1 MTRFTFF
8 RRNALERRDLVPPQ
22 LGRMDSY
29 DDYNYDEAG
38 YEEEAAAEA
47 PVDESGTRN
56 TWEILTW
63 IIIALTI
70 LLNLALVAILV
81 LRRNLHSIV
90 NKSEP
95 WVGGGRVSLQVTCFQ
110 LYSWLLSATSSTAA
124 SCLRS
129 SWRTTSGSTGPAV
142 STTAGET
149 NTHNT
154 PGTREEP
161 SRRLS
166 FTIVEGSYEP
176 LRGLK
181 FHNHE

>member
-1 MTRFTFF
+1 
-8 RRNALERRDLVPPQ
+8 
-22 LGRMDSY
+22 MDSY
-29 DDYNYDEAG
+29 DDYNYDESG

-95 WVGGGRVSLQVTCFQ
+95 WVGRGKVTLQVTCYLF
-110 LYSWLLSATSSTAA
+110 SVIFVV
-124 SCLRS
+124 
-129 SWRTTSGSTGPAV
+129 AV
-142 STTAGET
+142 SDLLYGC
-149 NTHNT
+149 
-154 PGTREEP
+154 
-161 SRRLS
+161 
-166 FTIVEGSYEP
+166 IVSPFFVENYVRFNWARSIDYC
-176 LRGLK
+176 R
-181 FHNHE
+181 

>member
-1 MTRFTFF
+1 MIF
-8 RRNALERRDLVPPQ
+8 RRNALEGRDLVPQQ
-22 LGRMDSY
+22 LGGMDSY

-38 YEEEAAAEA
+38 YEEQAAAEE

-95 WVGGGRVSLQVTCFQ
+95 WVGRGEVTLQVTCF
-110 LYSWLLSATSSTAA
+110 
-124 SCLRS
+124 
-129 SWRTTSGSTGPAV
+129 
-142 STTAGET
+142 
-149 NTHNT
+149 
-154 PGTREEP
+154 
-161 SRRLS
+161 
-166 FTIVEGSYEP
+166 SYIRGCRQRPP
-176 LRGLK
+176 LRLHRVPVLRGELRQVQLGPQY
-181 FHNHE
+181 

>member
-1 MTRFTFF
+1 
-8 RRNALERRDLVPPQ
+8 
-22 LGRMDSY
+22 MDSY

-95 WVGGGRVSLQVTCFQ
+95 WVGRGRVSLKVTCFQ
-110 LYSWLLSATSSTAA
+110 LYSWLPSATSSTAA

-166 FTIVEGSYEP
+166 FTILYVDCGIGT
-176 LRGLK
+176 LT
-181 FHNHE
+181 

>member
-95 WVGGGRVSLQVTCFQ
+95 WVGRGKVSLQVTCFQ

-149 NTHNT
+149 STQHTWSAFNQI
-154 PGTREEP
+154 PF
-161 SRRLS
+161 SV
-166 FTIVEGSYEP
+166 IVK
-176 LRGLK
+176 L
-181 FHNHE
+181 